1 MNPIIPE
8 NTARIFT
15 IGHSN
20 RSLADFLDLIREYRL
35 DVLADVRRYPQS
47 RRHPQFNRESLIDA
61 LARLEVR
68 YHHFPELGGYREP
81 ADPAVHPALSEPMFK
96 GYAEHMATAEF
107 AVALGRLQSRA
118 LDARVAV
125 MCAEA
130 QPAECHRNLLADA
143 LVRDGFQVTHVLGS
157 GRTRDHVL
165 SPLVRLDGRRLV
177 YDVGVL
183 SL

>member
-1 MNPIIPE
+1 MNPIVPE
-8 NTARIFT
+8 NTARVFT
-15 IGHSN
+15 IGHSS
-20 RSLADFLDLIREYRL
+20 RSLADFLELVREFRL
-35 DVLADVRRYPQS
+35 GVLVDVRRYPRS
-47 RRHPQFNRESLIDA
+47 RRHPQFNHESLIDA
-61 LARLEVR
+61 MARLEVR

-81 ADPAVHPALSEPMFK
+81 IDPASHPALAEPMFK
-96 GYAEHMATAEF
+96 GYAEHMASAEF
-107 AVALGRLQSRA
+107 NVALGRLQARA

-130 QPAECHRNLLADA
+130 QPGECHRNLLSDA
-143 LVRDGFQVTHVLGS
+143 LVRDGFQVTHLLGS
-157 GRTRDHVL
+157 GRTRDHVI